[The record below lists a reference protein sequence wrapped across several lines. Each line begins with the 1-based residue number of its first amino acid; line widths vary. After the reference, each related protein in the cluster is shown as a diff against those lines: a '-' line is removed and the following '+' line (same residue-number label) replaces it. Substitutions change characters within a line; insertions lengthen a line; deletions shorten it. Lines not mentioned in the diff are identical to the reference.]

1 MHLLSASFA
10 SSDGAR
16 LRRYI
21 VHGIVQ
27 LRRARD
33 IGRQALPHPLLGDRW
48 SDAVGRRPI
57 SSSLLL

>member
-33 IGRQALPHPLLGDRW
+33 IATDRPCRTRYSVTVGAMLLVGARSLPLCC
-48 SDAVGRRPI
+48 
-57 SSSLLL
+57 